1 METTITIIKENAP
14 FAVML
19 LLAVLYLESDMD
31 QLRAD
36 MDRGHAAI
44 RSDMDRKFSDIDQQ
58 FTGVRSDIAGLGE
71 RMARVE
77 SKIGGMDGRLSRIEG
92 LLDDMR
98 PLNISTPEVPP

>member
-1 METTITIIKENAP
+1 METTIAIIKENAP

-19 LLAVLYLESDMD
+19 LLAVLYLESNMD
-31 QLRAD
+31 QEL
-36 MDRGHAAI
+36 AAI
-44 RSDMDRKFSDIDQQ
+44 RSDMNRKFSDIDQQ

-77 SKIGGMDGRLSRIEG
+77 SKIDGMDGRLSRVEG

-98 PLNISTPEVPP
+98 PLNIGAPGVQGMK

>member
-19 LLAVLYLESDMD
+19 LLAVLYLESDID
-31 QLRAD
+31 QFRAEIDQDLTGIRAD
-36 MDRGHAAI
+36 I
-44 RSDMDRKFSDIDQQ
+44 S
-58 FTGVRSDIAGLGE
+58 GLTE

-77 SKIGGMDGRLSRIEG
+77 SKIDGMDGRLSRIEG

-98 PLNISTPEVPP
+98 PLNISTPGVQGMR

>member
-19 LLAVLYLESDMD
+19 LLAVLYLESDID

-36 MDRGHAAI
+36 
-44 RSDMDRKFSDIDQQ
+44 IDQDLTRLNSGIDQ
-58 FTGVRSDIAGLGE
+58 DLTGIRADISGLTE

-77 SKIGGMDGRLSRIEG
+77 SKIDGMDGRLSRVEG

-98 PLNISTPEVPP
+98 PLNIGAPGVQGMK

>member
-1 METTITIIKENAP
+1 MESTITIIKENAP

-19 LLAVLYLESDMD
+19 LLAVLYLESDID

-36 MDRGHAAI
+36 I
-44 RSDMDRKFSDIDQQ
+44 S
-58 FTGVRSDIAGLGE
+58 GLTE

-77 SKIGGMDGRLSRIEG
+77 SKIDGMDGRLSRVEG

-98 PLNISTPEVPP
+98 QLNISTPEVPP

>member
-19 LLAVLYLESDMD
+19 LLAVLYLESDID

-36 MDRGHAAI
+36 IHQDLTRLSSG
-44 RSDMDRKFSDIDQQ
+44 IDQDL
-58 FTGVRSDIAGLGE
+58 TGIRADISGLTE

-77 SKIGGMDGRLSRIEG
+77 SKIDGMDGRLSRVEG
-92 LLDDMR
+92 LLDEMR
-98 PLNISTPEVPP
+98 PLNIGAPGVQGMR

>member
-19 LLAVLYLESDMD
+19 LLAVLYLESNMD
-31 QLRAD
+31 QEL
-36 MDRGHAAI
+36 AAI
-44 RSDMDRKFSDIDQQ
+44 RSDMNREFSDIDQQ

-77 SKIGGMDGRLSRIEG
+77 SKIDGMDDRLSRVEG

-98 PLNISTPEVPP
+98 PLNIGAPGVQGMK

>member
-19 LLAVLYLESDMD
+19 LLAVLYLESNID
-31 QLRAD
+31 QFRAEIDQDLTGIRAD
-36 MDRGHAAI
+36 I
-44 RSDMDRKFSDIDQQ
+44 S
-58 FTGVRSDIAGLGE
+58 GLTE

-77 SKIGGMDGRLSRIEG
+77 SKIDGMDGRLSRIEG

-98 PLNISTPEVPP
+98 PLNIGAPGVQGMR